1 MDKMKPTCL
10 QSVILRKSSKY
21 APKEP
26 RDQELKALGTMDGMD
41 MKTEELI
48 KSI

>member
-1 MDKMKPTCL
+1 MKKMKPTCL
-10 QSVILRKSSKY
+10 QSVKLRKSSKY

-26 RDQELKALGTMDGMD
+26 RDQELKALGTMGGMG
-41 MKTEELI
+41 MKTKDSI